1 MRLSPARICPRSVV
15 ILMLVTAAAA
25 CGSTTPTSPGVVVPF
40 SQVDL
45 RTGTGAD
52 AVAGKTVTVNYTG
65 WLYDSAKTDEKGV
78 QFDTSA
84 SRGPFVFLLGAGKV
98 IKGWDQGVAGMKI
111 GGLRRLVIPPALGY
125 GSVANGPIPPNSTLL
140 FEVELVDVQ

>member
-1 MRLSPARICPRSVV
+1 M
-15 ILMLVTAAAA
+15 
-25 CGSTTPTSPGVVVPF
+25 PF

-140 FEVELVDVQ
+140 FEVELVGVQ

>member
-1 MRLSPARICPRSVV
+1 
-15 ILMLVTAAAA
+15 MLVSAAAA
-25 CGSTTPTSPGVVVPF
+25 CGSTTPTSPGVAVPF

-65 WLYDSAKTDEKGV
+65 WLYDSAKTDQKGA

-84 SRGPFVFLLGAGKV
+84 VRGPYAFVLGAGSV
-98 IKGWDQGVAGMKI
+98 IKGWDQGVAGMKV

-125 GSVANGPIPPNSTLL
+125 GDKANGPIPPNSTLV
-140 FEVELVDVQ
+140 FDVELLDVQ